1 MPPQRKYFFV
11 TNVLQN
17 IAKLDFYGGGCY
29 DKGKYVDI
37 FVYQNKV
44 NK

>member
-17 IAKLDFYGGGCY
+17 IAKLDFYGGGAM
-29 DKGKYVDI
+29 I
-37 FVYQNKV
+37 KV
-44 NK
+44 SM